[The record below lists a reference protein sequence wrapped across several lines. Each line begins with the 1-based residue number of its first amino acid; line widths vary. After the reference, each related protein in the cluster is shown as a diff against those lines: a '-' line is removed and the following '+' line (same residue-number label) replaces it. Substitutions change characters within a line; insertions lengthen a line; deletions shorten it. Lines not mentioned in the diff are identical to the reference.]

1 MRFVFPKMRIS
12 RALLMGG
19 LCVALVLMS
28 GMIQAAHFHAS
39 AQPDHD
45 CALCL
50 TMHSVAQAAAPIV
63 LHFSSRSVAS
73 LVPARSISR
82 PRAQIH
88 FRLASR
94 PPPVATSLFA

>member
-1 MRFVFPKMRIS
+1 MRLVFPKMRIS
-12 RALLMGG
+12 RALLMGA
-19 LCVALVLMS
+19 LCVALVLVS
-28 GMIQAAHFHAS
+28 GMVQAAHFHAS

-50 TMHSVAQAAAPIV
+50 TMHSVAQATAPMV

-73 LVPARSISR
+73 LVPARAISR
-82 PRAQIH
+82 PRAAVH

>member
-1 MRFVFPKMRIS
+1 MRFVFFKMRIS
-12 RALLMGG
+12 RALLMGV
-19 LCVALVLMS
+19 LCVTLVLLS
-28 GMIQAAHFHAS
+28 GMVQAAHFHAS

-50 TMHSVAQAAAPIV
+50 TMHSVAQATAPIV

-73 LVPARSISR
+73 VVLARAISR
-82 PRAQIH
+82 PRAAVH

-94 PPPVATSLFA
+94 PPPAATSLFA